1 MNLKDESKRW
11 NLIYYVILRI
21 EKMMPNFLSNI
32 FKTVNSSSKY
42 VNFTIFLLTF
52 LIGLTYIYC
61 FDYNRKVEVYPS
73 PHTIDKIEY
82 KDEAEHCFAYKIKD
96 VKCPSDK
103 KKIEMLP

>member
-1 MNLKDESKRW
+1 MSK
-11 NLIYYVILRI
+11 
-21 EKMMPNFLSNI
+21 FFTNI
-32 FKTVNSSSKY
+32 QQKFNNATKY
-42 VNFTIFLLTF
+42 INVSIFLITF
-52 LIGLTYIYC
+52 LLGLIYIYC